1 MGDKKMIKRAERSE
15 ALKKAHSYN
24 CFVRVLISRC
34 IYNYKNPIDFSV
46 RYIWWSVYSTVAPLT
61 LQKFRDLG
69 FQFSQKVFGLKE
81 KTPRW
86 KGCTGNA
93 NANFGMALSYIY
105 AQKYF
110 NEQAREKV
118 RA

>member
-1 MGDKKMIKRAERSE
+1 
-15 ALKKAHSYN
+15 
-24 CFVRVLISRC
+24 
-34 IYNYKNPIDFSV
+34 V
-46 RYIWWSVYSTVAPLT
+46 RYVWWNIYATVAPLT

-69 FQFSQKVFGLKE
+69 FQFSQKIFGLKE

-86 KGCTGNA
+86 KGCTGNV

-105 AQKYF
+105 AQRHF

-118 RA
+118 REIAHAAISITFLKYLETELSKLVACFYMAKI